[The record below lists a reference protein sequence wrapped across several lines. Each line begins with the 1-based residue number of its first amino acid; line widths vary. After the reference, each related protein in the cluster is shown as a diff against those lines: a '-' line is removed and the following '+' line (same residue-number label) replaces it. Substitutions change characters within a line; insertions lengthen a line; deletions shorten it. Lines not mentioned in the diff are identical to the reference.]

1 MTATTLTRAWHEP
14 APVRD
19 GLARLAPVDAE
30 MWASRLLGDRRRAA
44 QHQAAELAQITAA
57 VESRARRL
65 GAAAL
70 VLTGSTARGARSDV
84 SDLDYHVI
92 GARPDLGDL
101 PAEIDLYCDEPAEFL
116 AKLEHGDDF
125 AHWTLRH
132 GCVLFDSGALREAAV
147 YATGRD
153 LWPDPERKLRQARR
167 TLDFAEQL
175 LGSGDCAAALEQ
187 VRGALSLTARWWLL
201 AHDVF
206 PLARAE
212 LPAQL
217 IGTNQPA
224 LARALE
230 ATIHEHPD
238 PASLAASLTIARS
251 LIG

>member
-14 APVRD
+14 APLRD
-19 GLARLAPVDAE
+19 GLARLAPLDAE
-30 MWASRLLGDRRRAA
+30 LWAHRLLSDRRRAA
-44 QHQAAELAQITAA
+44 RHQGAETVAISAAI
-57 VESRARRL
+57 ESRAHAL

-70 VLTGSTARGARSDV
+70 VLTGSTARGARSAV
-84 SDLDYHVI
+84 SDLDYHVL
-92 GARPDLGDL
+92 GAHPRIDDL
-101 PAEIDLYCDEPAEFL
+101 PTEIDLYCDEPAEFRD
-116 AKLEHGDDF
+116 KLERGDDF

-147 YATGRD
+147 HTVERD

-167 TLDFAEQL
+167 TLDFAERL
-175 LGSGDCAAALEQ
+175 LASGDHAAALEQ

-217 IGTNQPA
+217 RELSQPA
-224 LARALE
+224 LARVLE
-230 ATIHEHPD
+230 ATIHQRPNAED
-238 PASLAASLTIARS
+238 LGAFLATARS
-251 LIG
+251 LTG

>member
-1 MTATTLTRAWHEP
+1 MTATTLVRTWHEP

-19 GLARLAPVDAE
+19 GFARLAPFDAE
-30 MWASRLLGDRRRAA
+30 FWTSRLTLDRRRVAR
-44 QHQAAELAQITAA
+44 HQTAELARITAA

-70 VLTGSTARGARSDV
+70 VLTGSTARGRRSAV

-101 PAEIDLYCDEPAEFL
+101 PAEIDLYCDDPAEFL
-116 AKLEHGDDF
+116 AKLERGDDF
-125 AHWTLRH
+125 AHWTVRH
-132 GCVLFDSGALREAAV
+132 GCVLFDSGVLLEAA
-147 YATGRD
+147 AHAADRD

-175 LGSGDCAAALEQ
+175 LSSGDCAAALEQ